1 MSSQEETHNDEQY
14 AMDMQLAYNLQAK
27 EEQRARHQK
36 RNEFQTSLHDGYS
49 KSKLNPDHML
59 FVRCLIDNK
68 QVDLLVDT
76 GASVSVISVEMVLK
90 LRLASKWNHRIT
102 GNAKGVGSSNII
114 GIVEHVDCMIGHVE
128 FRLFFMVL
136 EGNMPYC
143 ILGLDQMRRFRCNV
157 DLDENVLVFGGK
169 GGVSVP
175 FLPQEEAALAGR
187 KMMTSSQ
194 PEEEQQQSL
203 QQPDQPDQPD
213 QPEQEQQRLSHG
225 SNRKKKG
232 GKRKPLF
239 RS

>member
-1 MSSQEETHNDEQY
+1 MSSDGETHSGDEQY
-14 AMDMQLAYNLQAK
+14 AKDMQLAYNLQAK
-27 EEQRARHQK
+27 EEQRAHNLKKKK
-36 RNEFQTSLHDGYS
+36 RRELQTALHDGYS
-49 KSKLNPDHML
+49 QSKLSADHML
-59 FVRCLIDNK
+59 FIRCLIDDR

-76 GASVSVISVEMVLK
+76 GASVSAISVDMVQK
-90 LRLASKWNHRIT
+90 LHLESKWNHSIS
-102 GNAKGVGSSNII
+102 GNARGVGSSNIL

-175 FLPQEEAALAGR
+175 FLPQEEAAIVAK
-187 KMMTSSQ
+187 KMMSSSHHQ
-194 PEEEQQQSL
+194 EQQQ
-203 QQPDQPDQPD
+203 QQQQQQDQSQDNN
-213 QPEQEQQRLSHG
+213 E
-225 SNRKKKG
+225 KKKG
-232 GKRKPLF
+232 GMLKSLF

>member
-27 EEQRARHQK
+27 EERRARHRK

-76 GASVSVISVEMVLK
+76 GASVSVISVEMVQK
-90 LRLASKWNHRIT
+90 LHLQSKWNYRIT
-102 GNAKGVGSSNII
+102 GNAKGVGSSKIL

-194 PEEEQQQSL
+194 PQEEQQQSL
-203 QQPDQPDQPD
+203 QQPDQPEQE
-213 QPEQEQQRLSHG
+213 QQEQQRLSQG

-232 GKRKPLF
+232 GKLKSLF
-239 RS
+239 RN